1 MIAEKAQKENGV
13 RVELAHISPMR
24 KDELLMELDRILE
37 SDGWP
42 GGILELAVRVND
54 ALYRRRL
61 RDMSSD
67 LPRLRAAMRG
77 RR

>member
-13 RVELAHISPMR
+13 RVELAHISPVR
-24 KDELLMELDRILE
+24 KDELLMELNRILDA
-37 SDGWP
+37 DGWP
-42 GGILELAVRVND
+42 GGILELADRVNG

-61 RDMSSD
+61 RDMSGD
-67 LPRLRAAMRG
+67 LPRLRAAIRG